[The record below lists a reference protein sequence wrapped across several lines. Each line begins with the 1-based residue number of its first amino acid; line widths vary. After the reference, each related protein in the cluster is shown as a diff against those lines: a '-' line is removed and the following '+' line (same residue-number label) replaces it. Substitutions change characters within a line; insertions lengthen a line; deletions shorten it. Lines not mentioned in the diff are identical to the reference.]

1 MDSKT
6 LTEYYVRI
14 KSYVDSYVSK
24 WQVKPSRLKHY
35 LNKERL
41 SNFLERENLTDVNM
55 IDRVLED
62 VISSYVAAEKD
73 MIMTF
78 ENFNYEKVSDIKEV
92 IYLGVSDANIEHEKL
107 LADVFDTSL
116 SRIDVLDKT
125 KHVFRVDGL
134 VSDQDVVVFS
144 KDDLSVIKGN
154 LVDHFKEKVLD
165 GKFDLGSFSVD
176 LRVIVDVSGLVSR
189 LNDIFDDAFLFQF
202 LSGVFSCENRGDL
215 SNFVGVNPN
224 FM

>member
-41 SNFLERENLTDVNM
+41 GNFLERENLTDVNM

-62 VISSYVAAEKD
+62 VISSYIAAEKD

-78 ENFNYEKVSDIKEV
+78 ESFEYEEVSDIKEV

-116 SRIDVLDKT
+116 SRIDVLNKT
-125 KHVFRVDGL
+125 KHVFRVDGM

-144 KDDLSVIKGN
+144 NDDLGVIKAN
-154 LVDHFKEKVLD
+154 LVDHFKGKVLD
-165 GKFDLGSFSVD
+165 GKFELENFSID
-176 LRVIVDVSGLVSR
+176 LRVIVDVSALLSR
-189 LNDIFDDAFLFQF
+189 LNDIFDDEYLVTF
-202 LSGVFSCENRGDL
+202 LSDVFRC
-215 SNFVGVNPN
+215 SNEGSGSVFVGVDPD